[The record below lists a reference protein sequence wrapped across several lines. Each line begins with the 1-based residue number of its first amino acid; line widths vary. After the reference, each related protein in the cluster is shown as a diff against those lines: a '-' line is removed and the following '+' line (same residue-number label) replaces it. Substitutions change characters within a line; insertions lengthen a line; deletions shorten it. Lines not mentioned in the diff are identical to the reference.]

1 MVVELLINAM
11 LGAGKRYQEA
21 SRARKGGDQRYKEG
35 GTLRARSSRAM
46 EMVKCLM
53 VSNVG
58 GGKEVLQEVAHHAV
72 NEAGCFY

>member
-1 MVVELLINAM
+1 
-11 LGAGKRYQEA
+11 
-21 SRARKGGDQRYKEG
+21 
-35 GTLRARSSRAM
+35 M